1 MAQRYT
7 FVAGMKI
14 PCPPRADE
22 KKKPEPKAAPVI
34 DIADP
39 KPEDPAPEPEVED
52 KPAPKAR
59 KRRSK
64 ASED

>member
-22 KKKPEPKAAPVI
+22 KKAAPKPQTVI

-39 KPEDPAPEPEVED
+39 KPEEPEPEVEA
-52 KPAPKAR
+52 KPAPKTR

-64 ASED
+64 ASDD

>member
-22 KKKPEPKAAPVI
+22 KKATRKAEPVI

-64 ASED
+64 ASDD